1 MREKRTTTKTSMTQF
16 NDRFLKACRQEA
28 TDRPP
33 VWFMRQAGRYQEKY
47 RAIRK
52 KHSLVEICKIPE
64 VCAEVTLLPIQQ
76 FGFDAAIVF
85 SDIMIPL
92 EPMGIDFEY
101 KPGVGPVIHNPI
113 KTEADV
119 DKLKELDFGKDL
131 QYTGESLGILKRELN
146 VPCLGF
152 VGAPFTLASYMLE
165 GGPSK
170 SYIQMKSFMYRE
182 TKAWHKLIDK
192 LASNMANY
200 LLYQVESGAM
210 AVQIFDSWVGILS
223 QADYREY
230 VFPHMQKMVQEIKSR
245 TDVPVVLFGTNSSHL
260 LQDMKATGADVIG
273 IDWKT
278 DMAKAW
284 ESMNYEVAVQG
295 NLDPTLLFADF
306 DLIEKRAKA
315 ILDSMPDQ
323 PGFIFNLG
331 HGILPKTPEENV
343 RRLVNL
349 VQGR

>member
-1 MREKRTTTKTSMTQF
+1 MTPF
-16 NDRFLKACRQEA
+16 NDRFLKACRREQ

-52 KHSLVEICKIPE
+52 KHSLVDICKIPE
-64 VCAEVTLLPIQQ
+64 VCAEVTLLPIEQ

-101 KPGVGPVIHNPI
+101 KPGVGPLIHNPI
-113 KTEADV
+113 QSKRDV
-119 DKLKELDFGKDL
+119 ERLKGLDLGADL
-131 QYTGESLGILKRELN
+131 QYTGESLGILKNALN

-170 SYIQMKSFMYRE
+170 NYAKMKSFMYNQTE
-182 TKAWHKLIDK
+182 AWHLLMKK
-192 LASNMANY
+192 LANSMADY
-200 LLYQVESGAM
+200 LIFQVESGAM
-210 AVQIFDSWVGILS
+210 AVQIFDSWVGSLNVE
-223 QADYREY
+223 DYREY
-230 VFPHMQKMVQEIKSR
+230 VMPHMTDMISSIKQR
-245 TDVPVVLFGTNSSHL
+245 TDVPVVHFGVNSAHL
-260 LQDMKATGADVIG
+260 LDDMKASGADVIG

-278 DMAKAW
+278 DMAAAW
-284 ESMNYEVAVQG
+284 QSMNYEVAVQG
-295 NLDPTLLFADF
+295 NLDPTLLFGNWE
-306 DLIEKRAKA
+306 LIEKRAKA
-315 ILDSMPDQ
+315 LFDSMPDQ

-343 RRLVNL
+343 RQLVDW
-349 VQGR
+349 VKSST

>member
-1 MREKRTTTKTSMTQF
+1 MTPF
-16 NDRFLKACRQEA
+16 NDRFLRACRRQE

-52 KHSLVEICKIPE
+52 QHSLVEICKIPE
-64 VCAEVTLLPIQQ
+64 VCAEVTLLPIEQ

-101 KPGVGPVIHNPI
+101 KPGVGPIIHNPI
-113 KTEADV
+113 RSKGDV
-119 DKLKELDFGKDL
+119 EKLKDLDLGTDL
-131 QYTGESLGILKRELN
+131 QYTGESLGILKRDLN

-170 SYIQMKSFMYRE
+170 SYIQLKSFMYAQTE
-182 TKAWHKLIDK
+182 AWHLLMQK
-192 LASNMANY
+192 LADSMANY
-200 LLYQVESGAM
+200 LLFQVESGAM
-210 AVQIFDSWVGILS
+210 AVQIFDSWVGILNVE
-223 QADYREY
+223 DYREY
-230 VFPHMQKMVQEIKSR
+230 VFPHMERMIANIKAK
-245 TDVPVVLFGTNSSHL
+245 TDVPVVHFGTNSQHL
-260 LQDMKATGADVIG
+260 LLDMKASGADVVG

-278 DMAKAW
+278 DMAAAW
-284 ESMNYEVAVQG
+284 ERMNYEVAVQG
-295 NLDPTLLFADF
+295 NLDPTLLFANWE
-306 DLIEKRAKA
+306 LIEKRAKNL
-315 ILDSMPDQ
+315 LDSMPNK

-349 VQGR
+349 VQGKS

>member
-1 MREKRTTTKTSMTQF
+1 MSSPF
-16 NDRFLKACRQEA
+16 NDRFLKACRKEA

-33 VWFMRQAGRYQEKY
+33 VWFMRQAGRYQEQY

-52 KHSLVEICKIPE
+52 KHSLVDICKIPE

-101 KPGVGPVIHNPI
+101 KSGVGPIIHNPI
-113 KTEADV
+113 RSKRDV
-119 DKLKELDFGKDL
+119 EKLKDLDFGKDL
-131 QYTGESLGILKRELN
+131 LYTGKSLNMLKQELN

-170 SYIQMKSFMYRE
+170 NYIQLKSFMYRE
-182 TKAWHKLIDK
+182 TAAWNMLLDR
-192 LASNMANY
+192 LATNMTEY
-200 LLYQVESGAM
+200 LLFQVESGAM

-223 QADYREY
+223 KEDYNTF
-230 VFPHMQKMVQEIKSR
+230 VFPHMKKMVETIKSR
-245 TDVPVVLFGTNSSHL
+245 TDAPLILFGTNSEHL
-260 LQDMKATGADVIG
+260 LQEMKATGADVIG

-278 DMAKAW
+278 DLVKAW
-284 ESMNYEVAVQG
+284 ESMNFEVAVQG
-295 NLDPTLLFADF
+295 NLDPTLLFAEW
-306 DLIEKRAKA
+306 DLIETRAKTLLKS
-315 ILDSMPDQ
+315 IPNKS
-323 PGFIFNLG
+323 GYIFNLG

-343 RRLVNL
+343 RNLVNL
-349 VQGR
+349 VQGS

>member
-1 MREKRTTTKTSMTQF
+1 MTTF
-16 NDRFLKACRQEA
+16 NDRFLKACRKEE

-52 KHSLVEICKIPE
+52 KHSLVDICKIPE

-101 KPGVGPVIHNPI
+101 KPGVGPIIHNPI
-113 KTEADV
+113 QSKKDVEA
-119 DKLKELDFGKDL
+119 LKELDFGRDL
-131 QYTGESLGILKRELN
+131 LYTGESLGILKNELN

-170 SYIQMKSFMYRE
+170 SYIQLKSFMYQQTE
-182 TKAWHKLIDK
+182 AWHLLMDK
-192 LASNMANY
+192 LATNMADY
-200 LLYQVESGAM
+200 LLFQVESGAM
-210 AVQIFDSWVGILS
+210 AVQIFDSWVGILNVE
-223 QADYREY
+223 DYKEY
-230 VFPHMQKMVQEIKSR
+230 VFPHMQKMVEYIKSK
-245 TDVPVVLFGTNSSHL
+245 TNVPVILFGTNSSHL

-278 DMAKAW
+278 DMPKAW
-284 ESMNYEVAVQG
+284 ESLNYEVAVQG
-295 NLDPTLLFADF
+295 NLDPTLLFGDWS
-306 DLIEKRAKA
+306 LIESRAKT
-315 ILDSMPDQ
+315 LLNSMPNK

-343 RRLVNL
+343 RQLVNL

>member
-1 MREKRTTTKTSMTQF
+1 MTTF
-16 NDRFLKACRQEA
+16 NHRFLKACRREE

-113 KTEADV
+113 RSKKDV
-119 DKLKELDFGKDL
+119 DDLKPLDFGKDL
-131 QYTGESLGILKRELN
+131 LYTGASLEILKRELS
-146 VPCLGF
+146 VPCIGF

-170 SYIQMKSFMYRE
+170 SYIQLKSFMYRQTE
-182 TKAWHKLIDK
+182 AWHMLMDK
-192 LASNMANY
+192 LAKNMAQY
-200 LLYQVESGAM
+200 LLFQVESGAM

-223 QADYREY
+223 RADYREF
-230 VFPHMQKMVQEIKSR
+230 VFPHMQKMVHEIKAC
-245 TDVPVVLFGTNSSHL
+245 TNVPVILFGTNSAHL
-260 LQDMKATGADVIG
+260 LSDMKETGADVIG

-278 DMAKAW
+278 EMAEAW
-284 ESMNYEVAVQG
+284 KDMNYEVAVQG
-295 NLDPTLLFADF
+295 NLDPTLLFGKWE
-306 DLIEKRAKA
+306 LIEERAKN
-315 ILDSMPDQ
+315 LLKSMPKR

-343 RRLVNL
+343 KRLVDL
-349 VQGR
+349 VQSS

>member
-1 MREKRTTTKTSMTQF
+1 MTAF
-16 NDRFLKACRQEA
+16 NDRFLKACRREA

-47 RAIRK
+47 REIRK
-52 KHSLVEICKIPE
+52 KHSLVDICKIPE

-101 KPGVGPVIHNPI
+101 KPGVGPIIHNPI
-113 KTEADV
+113 TSKRAVEN
-119 DKLKELDFGKDL
+119 LKALDFGKDL
-131 QYTGESLGILKRELN
+131 LYTGESLRILKRELN
-146 VPCLGF
+146 VPCIGF

-170 SYIQMKSFMYRE
+170 SYIQLKSFMYQQ
-182 TKAWHKLIDK
+182 TQAWHLLMDK
-192 LASNMANY
+192 LATNMADY
-200 LLYQVESGAM
+200 LLFQVDSGAM
-210 AVQIFDSWVGILS
+210 AVQIFDSWVGILN
-223 QADYREY
+223 QEDYREY
-230 VFPHMQKMVQEIKSR
+230 VFPHMQKMIQYIKGK
-245 TDVPVVLFGTNSSHL
+245 TAVPVILFGTNSSHL
-260 LQDMKATGADVIG
+260 LLDMKAAGADVVG

-278 DMAKAW
+278 DMPAAW

-295 NLDPTLLFADF
+295 NIDPTLLFGEWN
-306 DLIEKRAKA
+306 LIEKRAKSL
-315 ILDSMPDQ
+315 LDSMPNK

-349 VQGR
+349 VQGK

>member
-1 MREKRTTTKTSMTQF
+1 MTPF
-16 NDRFLKACRQEA
+16 NDRFLKACRRQE

-33 VWFMRQAGRYQEKY
+33 VWFMRQAGRYQEEY

-52 KHSLVEICKIPE
+52 RHSLVEICKIPE
-64 VCAEVTLLPIQQ
+64 VCAEVTLLPIEQ

-101 KPGVGPVIHNPI
+101 KPGVGPIIHNPI
-113 KTEADV
+113 QSKADV
-119 DKLKELDFGKDL
+119 EKLKDLDLGKDL

-170 SYIQMKSFMYRE
+170 SYIQLKSFMYTQTE
-182 TKAWHKLIDK
+182 AWHMLMDK
-192 LASNMANY
+192 LANSMANY
-200 LLYQVESGAM
+200 LLFQVESGAM
-210 AVQIFDSWVGILS
+210 AVQIFDSWVGILNVE
-223 QADYREY
+223 DYREY
-230 VFPHMQKMVQEIKSR
+230 VRPHMEKMIANIKAK
-245 TDVPVVLFGTNSSHL
+245 TEVPVVHFGTNSQHL
-260 LQDMKATGADVIG
+260 LQDMKACGSDVVG

-278 DMAKAW
+278 DMAAAW

-295 NLDPTLLFADF
+295 NLDPTLLFADWE
-306 DLIEKRAKA
+306 LIEKRARA
-315 ILDSMPDQ
+315 LLDSMPNK

-343 RRLVNL
+343 GNLVKL
-349 VQGR
+349 VQGFSK

>member
-1 MREKRTTTKTSMTQF
+1 MTQF
-16 NDRFLKACRQEA
+16 NDRFLKACRREE

-47 RAIRK
+47 REIRR

-113 KTEADV
+113 QSRKDVEQLKT
-119 DKLKELDFGKDL
+119 LDFGQNL
-131 QYTGESLGILKRELN
+131 QYTGKSLGILKRELN

-170 SYIQMKSFMYRE
+170 SYIQLKSFLYKE
-182 TKAWHKLIDK
+182 TEAWHLLMDK
-192 LASNMANY
+192 LATNMADY
-200 LLYQVESGAM
+200 LLFQVESGAM

-223 QADYREY
+223 VEDYREY
-230 VFPHMQKMVQEIKSR
+230 VFPHMQKMVEYIQSK

-260 LQDMKATGADVIG
+260 LQDMKKTGADVIG

-278 DMAKAW
+278 DLAKAW
-284 ESMNYEVAVQG
+284 SDMNYEVAVQG
-295 NLDPTLLFADF
+295 NLDPTLLFGDWQ
-306 DLIEKRAKA
+306 LIEKRAKSLLSS
-315 ILDSMPDQ
+315 IPNK

-343 RRLVNL
+343 ENLVKL

>member
-1 MREKRTTTKTSMTQF
+1 MTAF
-16 NDRFLKACRQEA
+16 NDRFLKACRREE

-47 RAIRK
+47 REIRK
-52 KHSLVEICKIPE
+52 QHSLVDICKIPE

-101 KPGVGPVIHNPI
+101 KPGVGPIINNPI
-113 KTEADV
+113 KNKADV
-119 DKLKELDFGKDL
+119 EALKELDFGKDL
-131 QYTGESLGILKRELN
+131 LYTGESLGILKRELN
-146 VPCLGF
+146 VPCIGF

-170 SYIQMKSFMYRE
+170 SYIQLKSFMYQQTE
-182 TKAWHKLIDK
+182 AWHLLMDR
-192 LASNMANY
+192 LATNMADY
-200 LLYQVESGAM
+200 LLFQVESGAM
-210 AVQIFDSWVGILS
+210 AVQIFDSWVGILNVE
-223 QADYREY
+223 DYREY
-230 VFPHMQKMVQEIKSR
+230 VFPHMQKMVEYIKGK
-245 TDVPVVLFGTNSSHL
+245 TTAPVVLFGTNSSHL

-278 DMAKAW
+278 NMPAAW
-284 ESMNYEVAVQG
+284 KSLNYEVAVQG
-295 NLDPTLLFADF
+295 NLDPTLLFGDWN
-306 DLIEKRAKA
+306 LIESRAKTL
-315 ILDSMPDQ
+315 LDNMPKQ
-323 PGFIFNLG
+323 AGFIFNLG

-343 RRLVNL
+343 RQLVNL